1 MYKGSEEKWRDIKEY
16 EGLYQISNYGNVKS
30 LSYRRMG
37 ICKELAKIKNS
48 NGYIS
53 ASLFKK
59 GKGKQYRIHRLV
71 AIAFIDN
78 SINKPQVNHKDG
90 NKQNNSVN
98 NLEWA
103 TKSENEKHSVKN
115 NLRIMPKSDYENNGN
130 SKLTKKDVIEINLL
144 INNNLKIKDIAW
156 KYNVSYYAIW
166 AIKKGITWKGI
177 V

>member
-78 SINKPQVNHKDG
+78 SLNKPQVNYKNG
-90 NKQNNSVN
+90 NK
-98 NLEWA
+98 
-103 TKSENEKHSVKN
+103 KKKN
-115 NLRIMPKSDYENNGN
+115 
-130 SKLTKKDVIEINLL
+130 V
-144 INNNLKIKDIAW
+144 NNLKIKDIAW